1 MSNKLYSSHYINQQR
16 SSGYKSTTYAMAEI
30 VDNSVDA
37 NATNIKIILSE
48 KEVFTGKKSRPVLN
62 RIFFIDNGSGIDEA
76 RLNNCL
82 TFAEGDG
89 RNNKRI
95 GAFGVGL
102 PNSSVATCK
111 RVEVYSRKKGEDW
124 KHVFLDIDDQIKRKE
139 PGYDDAIIKVP
150 EYTEL
155 KNNLNDAATV
165 IVWTKLDKIDVSR
178 AQTLITRS
186 ERLLG
191 RIYRYKLLEDLEIS
205 YQAYLEGKDDPIIPE
220 KKLLPY
226 DPLFIG
232 KKETYITK
240 LIWESAQNQEKKG
253 EHTELGHLPQ
263 FNSSYYYKKYIEGC
277 KPNES
282 KPIFQKFDDYW
293 GVEYKMPLNGKTYKW
308 SIKASFA
315 YKDITNPGIRSGGG
329 TKIGSE
335 LGKKMSGDTNF
346 KSGNIYFLRA
356 NREIDFGS
364 FGLYTVTDEKNRF
377 WSIEIHFDSDLDE
390 LMGLSNNKQSTQFKY
405 VSDAELESV
414 FNDENIPLGVQ
425 REILFAQM
433 SEKIKK
439 AISGMKKYLRDYARD
454 FKNLENEYMAKELG
468 ETQPI
473 QPLEKPVLDLVS
485 TKNETWNKEDI
496 EGVVDHLKS
505 RYMSISRQSIYD
517 QVEKYA
523 DGLTRTIVLYAPTEN
538 GFIFEIREIRG
549 KNITLINTNHSYFT
563 NIIEP
568 LKSEPKLRIFAS
580 SIELFISS
588 YMIEMDRLIQDNEE
602 KYKHTL
608 QQLLTQ
614 VSSRLNEYI
623 HDSNIKLDESILN
636 NLDLEE

>member
-37 NATNIKIILSE
+37 EAKNIKIILSE
-48 KEVFTGKKSRPVLN
+48 KEMFTGKKSRSVLN
-62 RIFFIDNGSGIDEA
+62 RIFFTDNGKGIDEE
-76 RLNNCL
+76 RLNSCL

-89 RNNKRI
+89 RTNKRI

-102 PNSSVATCK
+102 PNSSVATCR
-111 RVEVYSRKKGEDW
+111 RVEVYSRKKGQDW
-124 KHVFLDIDDQIKRKE
+124 KFVFLDIDDQLNRVQ
-139 PGYDDAIIKVP
+139 PGYDDAIKKIP
-150 EYTEL
+150 NYAEL
-155 KNNLNDAATV
+155 DNMGDDIATV
-165 IVWTKLDKIDVSR
+165 IVWSKLDKIDVSR
-178 AQTLITRS
+178 AQTLINRS

-191 RIYRYKLLEDLEIS
+191 RIYRYKLLDELEIT
-205 YQAYLEGKDDPIIPE
+205 YEAYLEGKTDPIIPE

-226 DPLFIG
+226 DPLFVSE
-232 KKETYITK
+232 KETYITK
-240 LIWESAQNQEKKG
+240 DIWEYAKKQENIGK
-253 EHTELGHLPQ
+253 HNELSHLPQ
-263 FNSSYYYKKYIEGC
+263 FNSSFYYKKYIDGC
-277 KPNES
+277 KPNQS
-282 KPIFQKFDDYW
+282 KPIFQKFDDFW
-293 GVEYKMPLNGKTYKW
+293 DVEYELPLNGKTYTW

-315 YKDITNPGIRSGGG
+315 YKDITNPGIRSGG
-329 TKIGSE
+329 TTAIGRE
-335 LGKKMSGDTNF
+335 LGKKMNGDSHF

-356 NREIDFGS
+356 NREIDFGN

-405 VSDAELESV
+405 VSNNELESV
-414 FNDENIPLGVQ
+414 FNDEDIPLGVQ
-425 REILFAQM
+425 REILYNQM

-439 AISGMKKYLRDYARD
+439 AISGMKKYLRAYAND
-454 FKNLENEYMAKELG
+454 FKNLEKEYLAKELG

-496 EGVVDHLKS
+496 EQVVNHLKS
-505 RYMSISRQSIYD
+505 RYMSISRKSIFD

-523 DGLTRTIVLYAPTEN
+523 EGLTRTIVLYAPTEN

-549 KNITLINTNHSYFT
+549 KNITLINTNHSYYT

-568 LKSEPKLRIFAS
+568 LKAEPKLRIFAS

-608 QQLLTQ
+608 EQLLTQ

-623 HDSNIKLDESILN
+623 HDSNIKLDNSILGN
-636 NLDLEE
+636 FDLEE

>member
-16 SSGYKSTTYAMAEI
+16 SSGFKSTTYAMAEI

-37 NATNIKIILSE
+37 NAKNIKIILSE
-48 KEVFTGKKSRPVLN
+48 KEMYTGKKSRPVLN
-62 RIFFIDNGSGIDEA
+62 RIFFTDNGSGIDEE

-124 KHVFLDIDDQIKRKE
+124 NYVFLDIDDQLKRNI
-139 PGYDDAIIKVP
+139 PGYDAATKKAP
-150 EYTEL
+150 NYAEL
-155 KNNLNDAATV
+155 ENIGDDVATV
-165 IVWTKLDKIDVSR
+165 IVWSKLDKIDVSR
-178 AQTLITRS
+178 AQTLINRS

-191 RIYRYKLLEDLEIS
+191 RIYRYKLLENIEITYS
-205 YQAYLEGKDDPIIPE
+205 AYLEGKPDPIIPE

-226 DPLFIG
+226 DPLFIT
-232 KKETYITK
+232 KKETYITEK
-240 LIWESAQNQEKKG
+240 IWRYAENQENIGKHK
-253 EHTELGHLPQ
+253 ELSHLEQ
-263 FNSSYYYKKYIEGC
+263 FNSSYHYKKYIEGC
-277 KPNES
+277 QPNQS
-282 KPIFQKFDDYW
+282 KPIFQKFDDFWDVPY
-293 GVEYKMPLNGKTYKW
+293 EMSLNGRKFTW

-315 YKDITNPGIRSGGG
+315 YKNITNPGIRSGG
-329 TKIGSE
+329 TTEIGRE
-335 LGKKMSGDTNF
+335 LGKKMNGDSHF
-346 KSGNIYFLRA
+346 KSGNIYFMRA

-364 FGLYTVTDEKNRF
+364 FGLYTVTNEKNRF
-377 WSIEIHFDSDLDE
+377 WTIEIHFDSDLDE

-405 VSDAELESV
+405 VSPNELEST

-425 REILFAQM
+425 REILYAQM

-439 AISGMKKYLRDYARD
+439 AISGMNKYLKDYAKD
-454 FKNLENEYMAKELG
+454 FKNLENEYIAKELG
-468 ETQPI
+468 DNQPI
-473 QPLEKPVLDLVS
+473 QPLEKPIFDLVS

-496 EGVVDHLKS
+496 EQVVDHLKS

-517 QVEKYA
+517 QVKKYA
-523 DGLTRTIVLYAPTEN
+523 DGLTRTIVLYAPTED

-549 KNITLINTNHSYFT
+549 KNITLINTNHSYYT